1 MGPVAES
8 LSVGEPKLTIRIP
21 VFFPP
26 FRTLEACGV
35 PLPPPPYPVRLGP
48 DWDARER
55 LVRGLFS
62 SVRYL
67 SETISFF
74 SLKNRMLKICA
85 VVRRKGTG
93 VARATPA
100 ASYTYARTPV
110 ACLPRYSTRR
120 ICGALGPPALV
131 HKAFFFIVPLPLA
144 HYRNLFLGESVSK
157 LCSKHR

>member
-35 PLPPPPYPVRLGP
+35 PLPPYPVRLGP

-55 LVRGLFS
+55 LVRDLFS
-62 SVRYL
+62 SVRYF
-67 SETISFF
+67 SETISSFF

-85 VVRRKGTG
+85 VVGRKGTG

-120 ICGALGPPALV
+120 TGTARSRAQSL
-131 HKAFFFIVPLPLA
+131 FFIVPLPLA
-144 HYRNLFLGESVSK
+144 HYRILF
-157 LCSKHR
+157 